1 MRDVQNKPTTQKWI
15 KLLQLEHKRVLAA
28 RIPESSGL
36 HKSQEVGKYH
46 PLSQDNL

>member
-1 MRDVQNKPTTQKWI
+1 MKDVQNKPTTQKWI

-36 HKSQEVGKYH
+36 HKII
-46 PLSQDNL
+46 NLKRWGITTL